1 MSISRKSFV
10 NGSIVSALVIATG
23 CAADDDGDEGADESE
38 GGGDCS
44 GGATAN
50 IATNHGHSASVSGAD
65 ITAGAAKSYDIMGSS
80 SHTHSIS
87 LSAADMTT
95 LAGGASVMVTSTSGG
110 ADGHTHAVTLLC

>member
-1 MSISRKSFV
+1 MTISRKSFV

-23 CAADDDGDEGADESE
+23 CAADDDDGEDGADES

-50 IATNHGHSASVSGAD
+50 IGTNHGHSASVSGAD
-65 ITAGAAKSYDIMGSS
+65 VAAGAAKSYDITGSS
-80 SHTHSIS
+80 PHSHMIS
-87 LSAADMTT
+87 LSAGDMAT